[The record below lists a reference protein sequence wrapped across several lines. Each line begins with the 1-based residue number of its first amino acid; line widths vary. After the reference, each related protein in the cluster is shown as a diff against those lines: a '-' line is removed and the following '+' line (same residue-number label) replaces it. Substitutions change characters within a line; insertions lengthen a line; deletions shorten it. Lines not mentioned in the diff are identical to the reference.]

1 MLRGPFLIV
10 CNEKI
15 KNRIKSQE
23 KSEDEL
29 KNKLNLTT
37 KEMNSSMV
45 RNVYDVEIEDIVY
58 DNDSLKKYKRRNP
71 SLKEIKKT
79 DFEQDKSFCLIF

>member
-1 MLRGPFLIV
+1 LIV